1 MQSYI
6 QTHICV
12 HTHIRTYAH
21 THIRITPTHRPYTL
35 FGIGASIRVW
45 MRGCVCA
52 CACAC
57 VYMYVCWYLY
67 NYEFSSI
74 YHSHYFTLT
83 HKTSELCMIL
93 RIYKI
98 TTLMTFHVTH
108 FSYKIIQI
116 LSGQANRSGC
126 ALTRKGHN
134 SNCGTGACCTVLLS
148 LSVVF

>member
-1 MQSYI
+1 MRAYA
-6 QTHICV
+6 

-21 THIRITPTHRPYTL
+21 TYYTYTSTIHTVWHRCKYT
-35 FGIGASIRVW
+35 
-45 MRGCVCA
+45 CVDA
-52 CACAC
+52 C
-57 VYMYVCWYLY
+57 
-67 NYEFSSI
+67 I

-134 SNCGTGACCTVLLS
+134 SNCRTGACCTVLLS